1 MEDQLDMP
9 LRDVLEIMQSRM
21 LTQTSYFGVPTIKSP
36 TDVWVYQEIIYKH
49 RPDVILEVGNLC
61 GGSTLLLA
69 HQCDLMNHGRVIGL
83 DIDHSRIPAQV
94 SEHPRITLIEN
105 DACQS
110 LEQVKALIGPDEKVL
125 IIEDSSHTYENTLNV
140 LNTYAP
146 FVKPGDYIIVEDS
159 NCYHG
164 IDQGPNPG
172 PYEAIEEFVRTNP
185 HFVVDREKESFLI
198 TWNPKGFLRCVGA
211 NNSSFP
217 NPPIA
222 PTPIRQ
228 PSLTLK
234 SALKAT
240 VPPIL
245 VTLARKLR

>member
-1 MEDQLDMP
+1 MENQLDKP
-9 LRDVLEIMQSRM
+9 LREVLAVMQARM
-21 LTQTSYFGVPTIKSP
+21 MTQSSYFGIPTLKNP
-36 TDVWVYQEIIYKH
+36 TDAWIYQEIIFKH
-49 RPDVILEVGNLC
+49 RPDAIIEVGNYC
-61 GGSTLLLA
+61 GGSTLALA

-83 DIDHSRIPAQV
+83 DIDHSKVPAHV
-94 SEHPRITLIEN
+94 SDHSRITLFEN

-110 LEQVKALIGPDEKVL
+110 LERVKALISADEKVML
-125 IIEDSSHTYENTLNV
+125 IEDSSHSYENTLNV
-140 LNTYAP
+140 LNTYAA

-159 NCYHG
+159 ICYHG

-217 NPPIA
+217 NLPIA

-234 SALKAT
+234 SALKAI

-245 VTLARKLR
+245 VTLAKKFR